1 MSETLKEQAFNSMQW
16 TGISTVYVSVV
27 QLFNIFVL
35 AFFLSPFEIGS
46 MTILMLTIWFTQAFS
61 DGGMSPAIVHHKHID
76 PYLLNSLFLL
86 NIVYS
91 VVLYVVLNLISAPL
105 SVLFKQPDLQSF
117 FPLAM
122 SVVVTAS
129 IGTQFRVIMTK
140 LLRFDLIARHEMAS
154 VTVNALVAIT
164 LASQGY
170 GVWSMVIGY
179 VCGSVVSTGVLLYYG
194 LQYWKPGLKFTA
206 SGLSEY
212 VRFGQFQIGERV
224 LIFLN
229 SRMDQILVGAL
240 LGTQALGIYTIAH
253 NFVISPTIRVN
264 QVITTVMFPVFARLQ
279 EELEILRN
287 GYLKLVKIVTIL
299 NTPILLGMALVAPFV
314 IPLLFD
320 PKWHES
326 IYIIQI
332 LSVYALIRSTGS
344 PAGSLQLAKGRAD
357 LGFKWNLG
365 LLIISG
371 PVIFAGIQWGG
382 LTGMGWSLILLHA
395 FLMIPYW
402 IFMIRPLIGPP
413 ARSYFYAILDAF
425 VPGIFMAASVWVLSL
440 LPYYP
445 SDTIKLWVLISSGV
459 GLFTVFIYNVERV
472 LFLEVKTL
480 IVQKYLRK

>member
-1 MSETLKEQAFNSMQW
+1 
-16 TGISTVYVSVV
+16 
-27 QLFNIFVL
+27 
-35 AFFLSPFEIGS
+35 
-46 MTILMLTIWFTQAFS
+46 
-61 DGGMSPAIVHHKHID
+61 
-76 PYLLNSLFLL
+76 
-86 NIVYS
+86 
-91 VVLYVVLNLISAPL
+91 
-105 SVLFKQPDLQSF
+105 
-117 FPLAM
+117 
-122 SVVVTAS
+122 
-129 IGTQFRVIMTK
+129 
-140 LLRFDLIARHEMAS
+140 
-154 VTVNALVAIT
+154 
-164 LASQGY
+164 
-170 GVWSMVIGY
+170 
-179 VCGSVVSTGVLLYYG
+179 
-194 LQYWKPGLKFTA
+194 
-206 SGLSEY
+206 
-212 VRFGQFQIGERV
+212 
-224 LIFLN
+224 
-229 SRMDQILVGAL
+229 MDQILVGAL

-279 EELEILRN
+279 DELEILRN

-371 PVIFAGIQWGG
+371 PVIYAGIQWGG

-413 ARSYFYAILDAF
+413 ARSYF
-425 VPGIFMAASVWVLSL
+425 
-440 LPYYP
+440 
-445 SDTIKLWVLISSGV
+445 
-459 GLFTVFIYNVERV
+459 
-472 LFLEVKTL
+472 
-480 IVQKYLRK
+480 